1 MAIFSLNHTPVGRTT
16 HAPGSASLYA
26 RYITRS
32 EACNVILGERMPI
45 DGKLN
50 AWLDAEEKGDRK
62 NARVIDK
69 VIVALPLELTR
80 DQNIELLQAFGER
93 MTEGRASWMAAIHDG
108 PADANNPHAHMIFR
122 DRDIAT
128 GRRVMLTS
136 QPGSTQR
143 FRDAW
148 EQETNI
154 ALERAGREERVDK
167 RSLADQGI
175 AREPQI
181 HVGAGA
187 MALAEKNHEFRS
199 AEKEISRLID
209 GAPSIVTVNYPV
221 IDEGKTRFEENEER
235 KARNREREEEQQRGL
250 ASNGPTRPEDARH
263 HLMHAA
269 NNAAARA
276 EELYR
281 RRFRQPLEAL
291 ADDGDPITAIVRE
304 HLEERK
310 AAKKPFWEIDDEGL
324 RDRPTEYSNHPQA
337 RGFPA
342 RPPRTPPRR
351 GPYPGGPGRI
361 TYDPVPPK
369 IEKGE
374 GDAPERQPRRGAS
387 NLLAGAGL
395 ALVGRIA
402 ESLEGLFGGRTGQEI
417 ERDEG
422 IMAEERTVQQ
432 KAQQH
437 VAEKQTR
444 EAQEAEHLRKAWLD
458 HYLAQR
464 DRERHHDRGR

>member
-1 MAIFSLNHTPVGRTT
+1 MAIFSVNHTPIGRSK
-16 HAPGSASLYA
+16 HPPGSASLYA
-26 RYITRS
+26 RYITRN
-32 EACNVILGERMPI
+32 EACTVILGERMPV

-50 AWLDAEEKGDRK
+50 AWLDAQEQGDRK

-93 MTEGRASWMAAIHDG
+93 MTAGRASWMAAIHDG
-108 PADANNPHAHMIFR
+108 PGNADNPHAHMIFR
-122 DRDIAT
+122 DRDVAT

-136 QPGSTQR
+136 EPGSTER

-148 EQETNI
+148 EQEANL
-154 ALERAGREERVDK
+154 ALERAGRAERIDK

-199 AEKEISRLID
+199 AEKEITRLID
-209 GAPSIVTVNYPV
+209 GAPSIVTVNYPA

-235 KARNREREEEQQRGL
+235 KARNREREEEQQRSL
-250 ASNGPTRPEDARH
+250 AANGPTRPETIRH
-263 HLMHAA
+263 EAMHAA
-269 NNAAARA
+269 NAAATRA

-291 ADDGDPITAIVRE
+291 ADDGDPISAIVRQ

-310 AAKKPFWEIDDEGL
+310 AAKKQFWEVDEDL
-324 RDRPTEYSNHPQA
+324 RDRPTEYSNHPHA
-337 RGFPA
+337 RGFAA
-342 RPPRTPPRR
+342 RFSAPRR
-351 GPYPGGPGRI
+351 GPYPGGPGKI
-361 TYDPVPPK
+361 TYDPVPNK
-369 IEKGE
+369 QEKGE
-374 GDAPERQPRRGAS
+374 GDAPAREPRRGAAS
-387 NLLAGAGL
+387 LLGGAGL
-395 ALVGRIA
+395 AFVGRIA
-402 ESLEGLFGGRTGQEI
+402 ESLESLFEGRTGL
-417 ERDEG
+417 EREKDEG
-422 IMAEERTVQQ
+422 IMAEERKVEQ
-432 KAQQH
+432 K
-437 VAEKQTR
+437 VAEQQR
-444 EAQEAEHLRKAWLD
+444 QQESESEHLRKAWLD